1 MEEQPYIQLHI
12 ETQTPVSL
20 SNLAEALR
28 GFNRSYASFARQTDG
43 VPSQLIVKEV
53 NKGSI
58 ILDLT
63 SDAVALF
70 PAILDFIPHVK
81 KLWDSLAKSD
91 NDSDSLSIKE
101 LKEVRGVAGLVK
113 TGGGGDISINTYSG
127 DRQVINTF
135 VISGEDGQRI
145 LEDISR
151 RITPDGGEV
160 VRPKQLLY
168 IHQLSKGDNR
178 SGCRGIIDAISPKPL
193 RLVFDGATKG
203 HIIDSDGNP
212 FRRAHI
218 VDVIVQTISGRA
230 ACYKVTT
237 WYESIDLEDS

>member
-1 MEEQPYIQLHI
+1 MERQPYIQLHI

-20 SNLAEALR
+20 ANLTEALR
-28 GFNRSYASFARQTDG
+28 GFNRSYASFVKQADG
-43 VPSQLIVKEV
+43 ASSQLIVQEV
-53 NKGSI
+53 SKGSI

-63 SDAVALF
+63 SDAIALF
-70 PAILDFIPHVK
+70 PAIIDFIPHVK
-81 KLWDSLAKSD
+81 KLWDTLARND
-91 NDSDSLSIKE
+91 NDSDGLSIKE

-113 TGGGGDISINTYSG
+113 TGGGNISINTYSG

-135 VISGEDGQRI
+135 VMSGEDGRRV

-168 IHQLSKGDNR
+168 IHQLSKGDNKA
-178 SGCRGIIDAISPKPL
+178 GCRGVIDAISPRPL
-193 RLVFDGATKG
+193 KLVFDGDTKG
-203 HIIDSDGNP
+203 HIIDGDGNP
-212 FRRAHI
+212 FHRAHI

-230 ACYKVTT
+230 ACYKVTA
-237 WYESIDLEDS
+237 WYESVDLEDS